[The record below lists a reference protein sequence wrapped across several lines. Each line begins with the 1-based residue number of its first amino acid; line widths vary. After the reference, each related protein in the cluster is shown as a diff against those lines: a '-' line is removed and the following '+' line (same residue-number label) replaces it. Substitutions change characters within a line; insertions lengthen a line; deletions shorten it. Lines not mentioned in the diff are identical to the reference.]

1 MLLKMVDSPLSKNW
15 FAFAN
20 RYCGATR
27 NSFGWE
33 YDGSTNQEELNRR
46 LGKCLLRRRIEN
58 ILDMPQKLRSYI
70 PVEAD
75 LRDYDRLLNK
85 YLTSQDDD
93 SNQALAMLGRMK
105 QAVALGKTEKTCA
118 LISDLLENGKSVVAY
133 TCYLDAADKICEKF
147 SGICVR
153 ITGDVSEAERQLA
166 VEKFQS
172 GERKVIVCTVAAG
185 GVGLTLTR
193 SDVVVFNDF
202 DYSAANMRQA
212 EDRIWRIG
220 QRNVCSIFYIYADK
234 CLLDETLCTMLN
246 RKLSNM
252 GKIIDGKE
260 DALITEEDTS
270 NQAVLLKK
278 LMEMKNSAQ
287 KKNVKKRGR
296 KST

>member
-1 MLLKMVDSPLSKNW
+1 M
-15 FAFAN
+15 
-20 RYCGATR
+20 
-27 NSFGWE
+27 
-33 YDGSTNQEELNRR
+33 
-46 LGKCLLRRRIEN
+46 
-58 ILDMPQKLRSYI
+58 
-70 PVEAD
+70 
-75 LRDYDRLLNK
+75 
-85 YLTSQDDD
+85 
-93 SNQALAMLGRMK
+93 
-105 QAVALGKTEKTCA
+105 
-118 LISDLLENGKSVVAY
+118 
-133 TCYLDAADKICEKF
+133 
-147 SGICVR
+147 R

-172 GERKVIVCTVAAG
+172 GEKKVIVCTVAAG

-220 QRNVCSIFYIYADK
+220 QRNACSIFYIYADK
-234 CLLDETLCTMLN
+234 CLLDETLCAMLN

-287 KKNVKKRGR
+287 KKNGKKRGR